1 MRTKSE
7 AQIFL
12 EQVEKLDVQTECK
25 LIEKQQW
32 HDLALSIT
40 SQMGGERVQSS
51 GSQSKMADALSR
63 CVDAEGEIDRAIEKL
78 VATKKEVVA
87 VIEHVENPTEYKL
100 LHMKYIQHLELKTI
114 ANHFKSDYTWA
125 TTVHGRALKSVEGI
139 LGKEVCNGQAYCGC
153 AQKGSAD

>member
-78 VATKKEVVA
+78 VATKKEVTA
-87 VIEHVENPTEYKL
+87 VLEQLENATYYKA
-100 LHMKYIQHLELKTI
+100 LHLRYIQHKTLKEI
-114 ANHFKSDYTWA
+114 ANIFMSDYTYV
-125 TTVHGRALKSVEGI
+125 TTLHGRALTEVEKI
-139 LGKEVCNGQAYCGC
+139 LKM
-153 AQKGSAD
+153 

>member
-1 MRTKSE
+1 MRVKSE

-63 CVDAEGEIDRAIEKL
+63 CVDAEGEIDKAIEKL

-87 VIEHVENPTEYKL
+87 VIERVENPVAYRL
-100 LHMKYIQHLELKTI
+100 LHMKYIQHKTLKEI
-114 ANHFKSDYTWA
+114 AVILKSDYTYV
-125 TTVHGRALKSVEGI
+125 TTLHGRALSDVEKI
-139 LGKEVCNGQAYCGC
+139 LKM
-153 AQKGSAD
+153 